1 VNNLIGNP
9 GRLLTAIPDLIY
21 PAFKWGESDY
31 ASLQARLDLYDDF
44 LVLSKF
50 RSGQVTEQYLVDPVE
65 LTAALAGLSLHS
77 GLLPEGCLFW
87 GKQRGADRLGLY
99 LPPRVWLVTVRDD
112 PSASSGQAPS
122 VGSGQAPPSANSGNV
137 SGQAWRVPLPGLI
150 FTGHGYDYSLWA
162 VKAYPTADTTP
173 LYLAPCPNV
182 QPEGV
187 CRGSAPFPQAGP
199 ASLGRA
205 VDVFFS
211 SKFNRDLSNQ
221 KSRAFPHCVLDQW
234 RRLHETGAELYPL
247 DDLVETGLT
256 LRRLLHAA

>member
-1 VNNLIGNP
+1 MNHSIGSNN

-21 PAFKWGESDY
+21 PAFKWGDSDY

-50 RSGQVTEQYLVDPVE
+50 RAGQVTEQYLVDPVE
-65 LTAALAGLSLHS
+65 LAAALAGLSLHS

-99 LPPRVWLVTVRDD
+99 LPPRVWLVTVRDE
-112 PSASSGQAPS
+112 PE
-122 VGSGQAPPSANSGNV
+122 
-137 SGQAWRVPLPGLI
+137 AWRVPLPGLI

-234 RRLHETGAELYPL
+234 RHLHETGAELYPL
-247 DDLVETGLT
+247 DDLIETGLT